1 MTRRIAISIAVLT
14 IATLAFAGDTHH
26 MANAPTSPAFEKM
39 KALVGEWKANV
50 PPMGDVTATYSLH
63 SDGSAL
69 VEEMKMPDNVSMVTV
84 YYSTKD
90 GVAMTH
96 YCSGH
101 NQPHMVARGTG
112 AGNVSFSEVSVDNLP
127 SKDAQHMSAVG
138 FAFKDADHFT
148 ATWVNSAA
156 GKKMPVPFVYTRV
169 R

>member
-1 MTRRIAISIAVLT
+1 MTRRIAISIAVL
-14 IATLAFAGDTHH
+14 ALAAFAYAGESHH
-26 MANAPTSPAFEKM
+26 MANAPASPAFEKM

-50 PPMGDVTATYSLH
+50 PPAGDVTATYSLH

-69 VEEMKMPDNVSMVTV
+69 VEELKMPDNASMVSV
-84 YYSTKD
+84 FYSTKD

-96 YCSGH
+96 YCAGH
-101 NQPHMVARGTG
+101 NQPHMVAKGTG

-127 SKDAQHMSAVG
+127 SKDAQHMSAVD

-156 GKKMPVPFVYTRV
+156 GKNMPVAFVFTRV